1 MAQWLRALVALTEG
15 TGSTLRTHRDGRYA
29 HLPVTPVSGI
39 HHLLLASTGAC
50 TQAHT
55 HRDTNGLINKNKVN
69 LGQGINSKSNQKKN
83 LAWRRAKKELGT
95 LDFSLETIRAGKE

>member
-55 HRDTNGLINKNKVN
+55 QRDTNVLINKN

-83 LAWRRAKKELGT
+83 LAWRRAKKKLGT
-95 LDFSLETIRAGKE
+95 LDFSLETIHAGRE